1 MIMVMITEKDNNDGA
16 RESLVQDTW
25 SNIKGFIMEY
35 ARVIWATNYN
45 NGYCGVS
52 FEEDTADIDFDAT
65 EGQYGTDYLYLTWKA
80 LEHEADTVATL
91 QEQFRNY
98 VWIEDNGYSTEIH
111 E

>member
-45 NGYCGVS
+45 N
-52 FEEDTADIDFDAT
+52 
-65 EGQYGTDYLYLTWKA
+65 
-80 LEHEADTVATL
+80 
-91 QEQFRNY
+91 
-98 VWIEDNGYSTEIH
+98 
-111 E
+111 